1 MLRFFKVFYFI
12 TLLTITVNAQEIRIG
27 SDLNAQRQTQG
38 AYFDYS
44 DPQSLNITVSV
55 WGNVR
60 YPGYYVIPS
69 YLNAKDLLSLSGGPT
84 DAAHLEDLRIYRSK
98 NNESQELIK
107 FDYNDLMWNEN
118 IEKIVHAPTLE
129 PGDIFV
135 VPGSPRFYFKDYFS
149 ITLSIISTL
158 ISLTILILNIT
169 R

>member
-1 MLRFFKVFYFI
+1 MLRLFRLFYFVALLSI
-12 TLLTITVNAQEIRIG
+12 TINAQEVRIG
-27 SDLNAQRQTQG
+27 SDLNTQRQTQG
-38 AYFDYS
+38 GFFDYS

-60 YPGYYVIPS
+60 YPGYYLIPS
-69 YLNAKDLLSLSGGPT
+69 YLNAKDLLSLCGGPT
-84 DAAHLEDLRIYRSK
+84 DAAHLEDLRIYRTK

-107 FDYNDLMWNEN
+107 FDYNDLMWNED
-118 IEKIVHAPTLE
+118 IKTIVPAPSLE

-135 VPGSPRFYFKDYFS
+135 IPGSPRFYFKDYFQ

-158 ISLTILILNIT
+158 ISLTILIINIS

>member
-1 MLRFFKVFYFI
+1 MLRFFKIFYFI
-12 TLLTITVNAQEIRIG
+12 VILSITVNAQEVRIG

-55 WGNVR
+55 WGNVKF
-60 YPGYYVIPS
+60 PGYYVIPS
-69 YLNAKDLLSLSGGPT
+69 YFNAKDLLSLSGGPT

-98 NNESQELIK
+98 NNETQELIK
-107 FDYNDLMWNEN
+107 FDYNDLMWNEEIN
-118 IEKIVHAPTLE
+118 SIVQAPNLE

-135 VPGSPRFYFKDYFS
+135 IPGSPRFYFKDYFS